1 MSGTLLGGKSIRVAG
16 PAAGVGVSGC
26 SAAAGHATQ
35 SYPPP
40 TAPNTAV
47 AAAGGRE
54 ANHSVEAWAYVPDTI
69 SREAQGILSRV
80 LGDPATLRPRP
91 APDDVAGW
99 EKVQAGF
106 EAIGK
111 QRSEQAAK
119 EYQITVAPKT
129 MGGIEV
135 VDIQPQDWK
144 DNGQVVVYIHGG
156 TWALFTA
163 QSSVERS
170 GLVAFRT
177 GLRVVSVTY
186 TRPPKAK
193 WPQVT
198 DEIIAVMKELGK
210 EGYPLSKI
218 AIMGDSSGGNLAACV
233 TLKMRDLG
241 IGMPSAVVMW
251 SPCVDFANTAD
262 TRYTLR
268 DAEPSFIYELHVKT
282 AMLAYADPRDWKNPY
297 VSPVYADFTK
307 GFPPALIQVGTR
319 ETLLSDSV
327 RLFQVIEAAGGSAK
341 LDVYEGMIH
350 VFQPYVAEAPEGK
363 LALAKVKAFL
373 DKHLEK

>member
-1 MSGTLLGGKSIRVAG
+1 M
-16 PAAGVGVSGC
+16 PAH
-26 SAAAGHATQ
+26 AADGRARA
-35 SYPPP
+35 SS
-40 TAPNTAV
+40 NTASH
-47 AAAGGRE
+47 AARSTPPIAENTAIVTKLRLR
-54 ANHSVEAWAYVPDTI
+54 ANNLSKPWAYVPDTI
-69 SREAQGILSRV
+69 SPEAQEILPTI
-80 LGDPATLRPRP
+80 LGDAATMRPRP
-91 APDDVAGW
+91 APDDLAGW

-106 EAIGK
+106 EALGK

-119 EYQITVAPKT
+119 EYQITLSPKT
-129 MGGIEV
+129 MGGTDV
-135 VDIQPQDWK
+135 LDIRPMAWK

-170 GLVAFRT
+170 GLVAYRT

-193 WPQVT
+193 WPKVM
-198 DEIIAVMKELGK
+198 DEIIAVVNALKN

-233 TLKMRDLG
+233 CLKMRDLG
-241 IGMPSAVVMW
+241 LGMPAAMVLW

-262 TRYTLR
+262 TRHTLR
-268 DAEPSFIYELHVKT
+268 DAEPSFIYELHVKS
-282 AMLAYADPRDWKNPY
+282 AMLAYADLKDWKNPY

-307 GFPPALIQVGTR
+307 GFPPTLIQVGTR

-327 RLFQVIEAAGGSAK
+327 RLFQAIEAAGGSAK

-350 VFQPYVAEAPEGK
+350 VFQPYFAEAPEGK
-363 LALAKVKAFL
+363 LALAKVEAFL
-373 DKHLEK
+373 EHQLEK

>member
-1 MSGTLLGGKSIRVAG
+1 MSDSLIENKCIPVSA
-16 PAAGVGVSGC
+16 PAAGVGVFGC
-26 SAAAGHATQ
+26 SAAAVQHTHPYQ
-35 SYPPP
+35 P
-40 TAPNTAV
+40 
-47 AAAGGRE
+47 AAAANTTEATLLARE
-54 ANHSVEAWAYVPDTI
+54 ADDPAKPWAYVPDTI
-69 SREAQGILSRV
+69 SQEAQEILRKV
-80 LGDPATLRPRP
+80 LGNPATMRPRP
-91 APDDVAGW
+91 VPEDVAGW

-119 EYQITVAPKT
+119 QYQVTLAAKT
-129 MGGIEV
+129 MGGTEV
-135 VDIQPQDWK
+135 LDIRPKDWK

-170 GLVAFRT
+170 GLVAYRT
-177 GLRVVSVTY
+177 GLRVISVTY
-186 TRPPKAK
+186 TRPPHAK
-193 WPQVT
+193 WPRVT
-198 DEIIAVMKELGK
+198 DEIMAVVKALRM

-218 AIMGDSSGGNLAACV
+218 AMMGDSSGGNLAASV
-233 TLKMRDLG
+233 TLKLRDLG
-241 IGMPSAVVMW
+241 IGMPAAVVMW

-262 TRYTLR
+262 TRHTLR
-268 DAEPSFIYELHVKT
+268 YAEPSFIYELHVKT
-282 AMLAYADPRDWKNPY
+282 AMLAYADFKDWKNPY
-297 VSPVYADFTK
+297 VSPIYADFTK

-327 RLFQVIEAAGGSAK
+327 RLFQAIEAAGGSVK

-373 DKHLEK
+373 EQLLEK